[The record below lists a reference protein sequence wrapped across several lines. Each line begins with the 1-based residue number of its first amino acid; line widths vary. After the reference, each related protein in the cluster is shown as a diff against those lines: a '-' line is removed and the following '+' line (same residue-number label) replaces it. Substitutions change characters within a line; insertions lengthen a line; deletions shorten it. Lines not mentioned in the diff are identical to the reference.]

1 LAQVPALRPDDA
13 AWQATP
19 PDPLDNPSLYASVRT
34 RRIFGY
40 LVDLV
45 AIGVIGVVAWTAA
58 GFLGVVTFGL
68 AWPIVALAASLV
80 PLAYYT
86 LTIAG
91 PASGTLGMWLFD
103 VEVRSW
109 TGRRPDFIQ
118 ALVMT
123 VVYMFTVWPTGLLI
137 LLVSLFDKR
146 SRTLH
151 DMLAAVVVVRRSALQ
166 RAAGVTISAVA
177 TR

>member
-1 LAQVPALRPDDA
+1 MAQLPALRADDD

-19 PDPLDNPSLYASVRT
+19 PDPLDNPGLYAGVRT

-40 LVDLV
+40 LVDLLL
-45 AIGVIGVVAWTAA
+45 IGVLWGAAWLVA
-58 GFLGVVTFGL
+58 GMLGIVTLGL
-68 AWPIVALAASLV
+68 AWPFLVVIVSFF

-86 LTIAG
+86 LTIAMG
-91 PASGTLGMWLFD
+91 AATPGMWLFD

-109 TGRRPDFIQ
+109 TGRRPDFVQ
-118 ALVMT
+118 ALLMT
-123 VVYMFTVWPTGLLI
+123 VIYMLTVWPTGLLI

-151 DMLAAVVVVRRSALQ
+151 DMVAAVVVVRRSALQ
-166 RAAGVTISAVA
+166 SAGSMALNPVA

>member
-1 LAQVPALRPDDA
+1 MAQLPALRPDDD

-19 PDPLDNPSLYASVRT
+19 PDPLDNPSLYAGVRT

-40 LVDLV
+40 LIDLM
-45 AIGVIGVVAWTAA
+45 VIGIVAVLAWSAA
-58 GFLGVVTFGL
+58 GFLGLVTFGL
-68 AWPIVALAASLV
+68 AWPILAFAASLV

-91 PASGTLGMWLFD
+91 PTSGTLGMWLFD

-109 TGRRPDFIQ
+109 TGKRPDFVQ

-137 LLVSLFDKR
+137 LLVSLFDRR

-151 DMLAAVVVVRRSALQ
+151 DMLSATVVVRRSALH
-166 RAAGVTISAVA
+166 RAAGIAISPVA